1 MALELSGETANVN
14 RSQGEIFLSWTLILT
29 EQQRHAYW
37 CNFDPWVQMG
47 LPLSLTLPFLF
58 ACSAAPLITAVGIG
72 ERCEFCRFIFCIKRG
87 APAEIK
93 FVAT

>member
-1 MALELSGETANVN
+1 VALELSGETANVN

-47 LPLSLTLPFLF
+47 LPLSLTLPFLY
-58 ACSAAPLITAVGIG
+58 ACSVAPLITAVGSG
-72 ERCEFCRFIFCIKRG
+72 ERCEFRRVYILYKTRS
-87 APAEIK
+87 
-93 FVAT
+93 TSRN